1 MENAGLKGL
10 GLSYNQAMENVETKN
25 NENDSTEEKGLENDG
40 KLLLTATDIEE
51 YYCYKK
57 QKKIGEIM
65 DALSKTEGVLGETDD
80 VARAVER
87 ASRIRQVALRL
98 TPTHFARSKGYFVHG
113 KLAVDCCV
121 GGDGEVLPQV
131 KAYEMKVARKMG
143 AKELTVALT
152 PSLVDGCR
160 YTELR
165 REMKMMRRAAGK
177 RVWKVWV
184 DKQYPYTTL
193 MRLARLASEAG
204 ADYFSVPYFAGCEQL
219 RYELYRGCRLEIL
232 GVETLGELKKM
243 TAAGVGRIVTARGYE
258 LYTQWMQEAD
268 KIRYIPPKKQSLTME
283 TPTMQTQKNEMQE
296 GDVQEEKIKESE
308 EDYQARLE
316 KTELFKYL

>member
-1 MENAGLKGL
+1 MENAGLKGR

-25 NENDSTEEKGLENDG
+25 NENDFTKDNGSENEG
-40 KLLLTATDIEE
+40 NLLLTAVDIEE
-51 YYCYKK
+51 YYAYKK

-65 DALSKTEGVLGETDD
+65 DALSKTEGVLEETDD
-80 VARAVER
+80 VPRAVER

-98 TPTHFARSKGYFVHG
+98 TPTHFARSKGYFVRG
-113 KLAVDCCV
+113 KVAVDCCV
-121 GGDGEVLPQV
+121 GGDGEILPQV

-143 AKELTVALT
+143 AQELTAVLT

-165 REMKMMRRAAGK
+165 KEMKLLKRAAGK

-204 ADYFSVPYFAGCEQL
+204 ANYFSVPYFAGCEQL
-219 RYELYRGCRLEIL
+219 RYELYRGCRLEVL
-232 GVETLGELKKM
+232 GVETLAELKKM
-243 TAAGVGRIVTARGYE
+243 TGAGVGRIVTARGYE

-268 KIRYIPPKKQSLTME
+268 KIRYTPPKKQPVAVE
-283 TPTMQTQKNEMQE
+283 TPASSSQE
-296 GDVQEEKIKESE
+296 NEEKDETLQEVKLENTE
-308 EDYQARLE
+308 EDYQTRLE
-316 KTELFKYL
+316 KTELLKYL